1 LGQTFLVRS
10 LGILFLL
17 TAAPPLHGQ
26 SDQGYVGAAA
36 CSNCHASVHR
46 EWAGSLH
53 AKMMQPATNQS
64 VKGDF
69 AQGKVVL
76 HGSPYLLQYR
86 DNDYYITES
95 DLTAKPWEH
104 KVEFTLG
111 DRRFQHYLTTL
122 PDGRIIVMPPTWDVT
137 RKKWTFDLDIGNPEE
152 GSGDPIQ
159 VWNKTCYS
167 CHVSQAKKNFDL
179 ENLRYHTTW
188 QDFGINC
195 ESCHGPGKEHIA
207 RAAAAKVAGKVMD
220 ADTRARA
227 KERIVNPARLDAAS
241 STMICAQCHSF
252 RDVYADE
259 FKAGANYY
267 DFFTPVMEYRL
278 PASENP
284 AYWPDGRPRQL
295 SNEAFGL
302 WQSQCFL
309 KGGATCVTCHSHPHT
324 PDVDRNPQLRPNN
337 NALCTGCHAKIAS
350 NLSAHTHHAPK
361 SSGSF
366 CINCHMPATVASLNA
381 RMRDHSM
388 SIPVPEN
395 TIRHDIP
402 NACNLCHRD
411 KDAAWSLKQVHSW
424 YGDKSRQ
431 KLVRRADAFTQ
442 ARQADPAAIPAL
454 QEILADVSGG
464 PLIRANA
471 AGYLGNFSNDPSAY
485 DALLHSFADP
495 EPLVRATAAT
505 AIRPSAAQR
514 EALATALVSLLKDPL
529 RTVRMSAAIAMV
541 AMGVR
546 PFPGE
551 DGERF
556 ERAKELYRAR
566 AELDSDD
573 AQQQLAAGKFFFLS
587 GDMAGAANAFRATLK
602 LDPSIPAQY
611 YLGRSLAEKGDYQ
624 SAREILNAI
633 PRDDRQYDVAQ
644 RLLAEIAA
652 KEPGPSETQPE
663 SGASHEAAGA
673 QAQFLGGQVRFQS
686 GQYGAALKDL
696 EQALQLAPQAEW
708 AAKAQIYRAISLE
721 KLGRTAEAETAMQT
735 LSGQPEARQNV
746 DFQLA
751 YVELLFETG
760 RPEEA
765 LKRVDEVIAKVPNTP
780 MAQFWRAKILL
791 ELNRTGEAASAA
803 EESIRLLPEFP
814 EAHNLLLKIYQKQ
827 GRTKEAAQQ
836 AEWLRDYERRKES
849 H

>member
-1 LGQTFLVRS
+1 MGQIFPARS
-10 LGILFLL
+10 LGIFFLL
-17 TAAPPLHGQ
+17 VASLPLYGQ
-26 SDQGYVGAAA
+26 SEQGYVGAEA
-36 CSNCHASVHR
+36 CAKCHASVHR

-53 AKMMQPATNQS
+53 GKMMQPATPQS

-76 HGSPYLLQYR
+76 HGATYLLKYR
-86 DNDYYITES
+86 NNNYYITES
-95 DLTAKPWEH
+95 DLTGKPWEH
-104 KVEFTLG
+104 QVEFTLG
-111 DRRFQHYLTTL
+111 ERRFQHYLITL
-122 PDGRIIVMPPTWDVT
+122 PDGRIVVLPPTWDIL
-137 RKKWTFDLDIGNPEE
+137 RKKWAFDLDVGNPEE
-152 GSGDPIQ
+152 GSSDPIQ

-179 ENLRYHTTW
+179 ENLRYRTTW
-188 QDFGINC
+188 QNFGINC
-195 ESCHGPGKEHIA
+195 ESCHGPGSEHTA
-207 RAAAAKVAGKVMD
+207 RAAAAKVID
-220 ADTRARA
+220 ADTRARLREA
-227 KERIVNPARLDAAS
+227 IVNPARLPAS
-241 STMICAQCHSF
+241 RSAMICAQCHSF
-252 RDVYADE
+252 RDIYADN
-259 FKAGANYY
+259 FKPGANYY

-284 AYWPDGRPRQL
+284 AYWPDSRPRQL

-324 PDVDRNPQLRPNN
+324 PDVDRNPQLRQNN
-337 NALCTGCHAKIAS
+337 NALCTGCHSKIAS
-350 NLSAHTHHAPK
+350 NLSVHTHHAPK
-361 SSGSF
+361 SSGSS
-366 CINCHMPATVASLNA
+366 CIDCHMPATVASLTA

-395 TIRHDIP
+395 TIRYDIP

-411 KDAAWSLKQVHSW
+411 KDAAWSLKQLNGW
-424 YGDKSRQ
+424 YGDRSRQ
-431 KLVRRADAFTQ
+431 KFIRRADAFTQ

-454 QEILADVSGG
+454 QQILSDVSGG

-471 AGYLGNFSNDPSAY
+471 AGYLGNYPNDPSAY
-485 DALLHSFADP
+485 EALLHAFADP
-495 EPLVRATAAT
+495 EPLLRATAAT
-505 AIRPSAAQR
+505 AIKPSAAQR
-514 EALATALVSLLKDPL
+514 EALAPELVTLLRDPI

-556 ERAKELYRAR
+556 ERAKELYRER
-566 AELDSDD
+566 AELNSDD
-573 AQQQLAAGKFFFLS
+573 AQQQLAAGKFFFLA

-611 YLGRSLAEKGDYQ
+611 YLGRSLAEKGDYP

-652 KEPGPSETQPE
+652 KEPGHGETQPE
-663 SGASHEAAGA
+663 SGANHEAADA
-673 QAQFLGGQVRFQS
+673 QAQFLDGQVRFQS
-686 GQYGAALKDL
+686 GQYGAALKTF
-696 EQALQLAPQAEW
+696 EQALQLTPKAEW
-708 AAKAQIYRAISLE
+708 TTKAQIYRAISLE
-721 KLGRTAEAETAMQT
+721 KLGRTTEAEKAMQA
-735 LSGQPEARQNV
+735 LSQQPEARENV
-746 DFQLA
+746 DLQLSF
-751 YVELLFETG
+751 VELLYETG
-760 RPEEA
+760 RAEEA
-765 LKRVDEVIAKVPNTP
+765 LKRVDEVIARVPNTP
-780 MAQFWRAKILL
+780 IAQFWRAKVLL
-791 ELNRTGEAASAA
+791 ELNRTGEAGSAA
-803 EESIRLLPEFP
+803 EESIRLLPELP

-836 AEWLRDYERRKES
+836 AEWLRDYERRMES